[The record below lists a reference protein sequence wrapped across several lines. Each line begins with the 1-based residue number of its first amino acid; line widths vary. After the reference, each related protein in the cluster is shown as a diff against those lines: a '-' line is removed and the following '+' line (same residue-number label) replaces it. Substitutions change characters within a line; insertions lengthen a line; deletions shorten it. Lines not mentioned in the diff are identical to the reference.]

1 MRSSTNPVFNKV
13 NNLSQSVDEVARENE
28 GGRIVI
34 ENATYLGLGLKI
46 LYFLGITIA
55 SGFGGILLMAYFP
68 QAFIAFLM
76 VSVFTGF
83 ISAIVAMN
91 SFKLAFFFGTLYC
104 IGEGMFLGVISMI
117 ANEFIPGIVFAVV
130 AATLSVVVV
139 CGLLF
144 ATRIVKVTRTF
155 NRFLITFM
163 FGFLIS
169 LLMIM
174 VLSWL
179 GFINP
184 DNIWLS
190 LGVSAISLII
200 ASFVL
205 ISDMERAKQLVD
217 AGGPKQAE
225 WMLAF
230 GISYTVLWIYIEL
243 LRLAIII
250 FGNRN

>member
-13 NNLSQSVDEVARENE
+13 NNLSQSVDEVAREGE
-28 GGRIVI
+28 GGRILI

-46 LYFLGITIA
+46 LYFLAITIA
-55 SGFGGILLMAYFP
+55 SGFGGILLMSYFP

-76 VSVFTGF
+76 ASVFTGF

-91 SFKLAFFFGTLYC
+91 SFRLAFFFGTLYC
-104 IGEGMFLGVISMI
+104 MGEGMFLGVISMI
-117 ANEFIPGIVFAVV
+117 ANEFIPGIVFA
-130 AATLSVVVV
+130 V

-174 VLSWL
+174 ILSWL
-179 GFINP
+179 GFI
-184 DNIWLS
+184 DSSNIWLS

-230 GISYTVLWIYIEL
+230 GISYTVLWIYVEL

-250 FGNRN
+250 FGRRN